1 MATFRSSVLV
11 AIIFANLAC
20 VRAADTPESP
30 PAGARGPQPSVTTQ
44 PSIEHVSPR
53 RDSVGPQPKA
63 FEWTAVSGAEGY
75 ALLLVNEIDIE
86 QWEVTVQGT
95 SVDLPQELVL
105 DSGTYYWAVGAFL
118 GGRQVAYSGRSAFVV
133 LK

>member
-11 AIIFANLAC
+11 AIIVANLAC
-20 VRAADTPESP
+20 VRAADAPEPP
-30 PAGARGPQPSVTTQ
+30 PAGARGPVPASSAQPA
-44 PSIEHVSPR
+44 IEHVMPR

-63 FEWTAVSGAEGY
+63 FEWTGISGAEGY

-86 QWEVTVQGT
+86 QWEVTVQRT
-95 SVDLPQELVL
+95 SVDLPKELVL
-105 DSGTYYWAVGAFL
+105 DSGTYYWAVGAFRD
-118 GGRQVAYSGRSAFVV
+118 GRQVAYSGRSAFVV